1 MKRFFIILIVFNFS
15 CQIIDR
21 PEKAPSFIQ
30 IDDFQFSISNNNQG
44 TSSEKITD
52 AWIYLNGNLDNQF
65 NPRTKEAL
73 IKYQKDYGLEVGQLD
88 KATLESL
95 GVNHN

>member
-1 MKRFFIILIVFNFS
+1 MRRFFIILLVFNFS

-30 IDDFQFSISNNNQG
+30 IEDFQFSISNNNQG

-52 AWIYLNGNLDNQF
+52 AWIYVNGNLEGAYEL
-65 NPRTKEAL
+65 PCA
-73 IKYQKDYGLEVGQLD
+73 YY
-88 KATLESL
+88 
-95 GVNHN
+95 